1 MGNRLLPT
9 TTSFKVLNVK
19 CRIAD
24 DRKTTSSNTRKIAIA
39 MSVAEMEAGEVDDL
53 IRVPFSGPS
62 GSTFRDYKVRIGS
75 WVSRLQVVARAED
88 ADGKLIPIK
97 STANGEVKHMARKKG
112 EPLSKGDMLLSLS
125 SECPH
130 PTLMKDM
137 CAQCGMD
144 LRKIEE
150 ENAEKSAS
158 TARVQ
163 NKASIAMVH
172 SIPELKV
179 SSDEAQNLGREDELR
194 LQKHRKLVLLVD
206 LDQTVIHTTH
216 EDVRNNIKDVYHFQL
231 YGSRSPW
238 YHTRIR
244 PKTQEFLKN
253 VSKMFEL
260 HVVTFGARLYAHTIA
275 SFLDPK
281 SQFFS
286 HRILSR
292 DECFDSRSKTA
303 NLSSLFPC
311 GDHMVCIIDDRED
324 VWNFAPNLVHVKP
337 YNFFKNTGDINAPP
351 GSADRARAQQ
361 SPPASSLPKPPIK
374 KDEPDDMDK
383 DSGSSS
389 SNEAGDA
396 DKPKDDTVDSKGE
409 PDKKKNGSGKSTKT
423 PEESTSKEESAEV
436 DEEEEELV
444 EVEDDDDYLLY
455 LEVILRTIH

>member
-1 MGNRLLPT
+1 
-9 TTSFKVLNVK
+9 
-19 CRIAD
+19 
-24 DRKTTSSNTRKIAIA
+24 
-39 MSVAEMEAGEVDDL
+39 
-53 IRVPFSGPS
+53 
-62 GSTFRDYKVRIGS
+62 
-75 WVSRLQVVARAED
+75 
-88 ADGKLIPIK
+88 
-97 STANGEVKHMARKKG
+97 
-112 EPLSKGDMLLSLS
+112 
-125 SECPH
+125 
-130 PTLMKDM
+130 
-137 CAQCGMD
+137 
-144 LRKIEE
+144 
-150 ENAEKSAS
+150 
-158 TARVQ
+158 
-163 NKASIAMVH
+163 MVH

-179 SSDEAQNLGREDELR
+179 CSDEAQILGREDELR

-337 YNFFKNTGDINAPP
+337 YIFFKHTGDINAPP
-351 GSADRARAQQ
+351 GLA
-361 SPPASSLPKPPIK
+361 K
-374 KDEPDDMDK
+374 KENDEKTGVDFEK
-383 DSGSSS
+383 IINKSQLNFKGKLNKLKKSEENESSS
-389 SNEAGDA
+389 SESDA
-396 DKPKDDTVDSKGE
+396 EGNDKEKSKPMEEQKRERKDSID
-409 PDKKKNGSGKSTKT
+409 
-423 PEESTSKEESAEV
+423 
-436 DEEEEELV
+436 
-444 EVEDDDDYLLY
+444 
-455 LEVILRTIH
+455 